1 MPRCILSDSG
11 WQLMI
16 GGFSLARAALILLL
30 YGVVSLAQVA
40 VSGRVVDETGAAVA
54 GARVELR
61 AAAGGGALTTSSDP
75 AGNFGLRLPAAGE
88 YGIRAERQGFYLYQQ
103 ASQRFDD
110 GATEITVT
118 LNHEQEF
125 SDRIDV
131 TASPP
136 AIDPAQPSDRKELD
150 NTEIQSVPYPAQQ
163 DYRNAL
169 PMVDGVVQDNQ
180 GRAHFNGGDANQTS
194 YSLDGFNIADPVTGG
209 LDTRMNIDS
218 IQSMQV
224 TTSRFSAENGRGS
237 SGQLDLR
244 TKMGDDRW
252 RFGGTNF
259 IPGIASDGGWHVNK
273 WTPRLELS
281 GPIAKGRA
289 WFYNGIDAF
298 YSNDTVPG
306 LPRGANRTSGLTG
319 SDLTRFQV
327 NLTPANILTG
337 SFLFDLD
344 DATRSGLSFLTPV
357 EATVNRRHQMFMSTV
372 HDQAYFNGA
381 LLEAGFADSRGVLRY
396 LPQGDQL
403 FEITPSGDVGN
414 YFENLDRHYYRQQWV
429 ANVFMP
435 TWRFLGTHQ
444 LKIGI
449 DFEREA
455 FHERDLLND
464 YEVVR
469 ADGSVARYVTFAGSP
484 FEGHKNFEGA
494 QYVQDAWTP
503 AEGWTIAGGLRTEW
517 NEVVRALEVAP
528 RLATAWSPR
537 GLHGTK
543 FSAGWG
549 VYYDTINL
557 GLITHPADQ
566 VSLSTFYPLDGG
578 TPEGPVPTSL
588 AVNEHAIEAPFV
600 RTASASVEQKLPHE
614 FYLRS
619 GFTHRAGE
627 HGLVFEPPAQAVE
640 QGFAQ
645 GAVFQLSNARRD
657 WYNAADVSLRHT
669 FAARFEWFAGYTR
682 SSARSNAAVDFSLQN
697 PIFGPQGP
705 GPYPWDT
712 TNRFHTWGWAPL
724 PKNWLPSRLRFLLRN
739 TAAQYLVEY
748 RTGFPFGVVDED
760 GFMVGPPDS
769 MRFPYYFNINLAFE
783 RQFRALH
790 YLWAWRFGF
799 DNLTNNGNPN
809 VVNNVT
815 GTPQFLTY
823 GRGQARAVNM
833 RLRMLGRK

>member
-1 MPRCILSDSG
+1 
-11 WQLMI
+11 MI
-16 GGFSLARAALILLL
+16 RGF
-30 YGVVSLAQVA
+30 SLAQVA
-40 VSGRVVDETGAAVA
+40 LLVPLFGVVSQAQVALSGRVIDETGAAVA
-54 GARVELR
+54 GVRIDLR
-61 AAAGGGALTTSSDP
+61 AVSGGVSLPASSDH
-75 AGNFGLRLPAAGE
+75 AGDFTVRLPAAGE
-88 YGIRAERQGFYLYQQ
+88 YSVRAERQGFYLYQA
-103 ASQRFDD
+103 ASQHFDD
-110 GATEITVT
+110 GSSEITIT
-118 LNHEQEF
+118 LNHVQEF
-125 SDRIDV
+125 SDKIDV

-136 AIDPAQPSDRKELD
+136 AIDPQQPADRKELD
-150 NTEIQSVPYPAQQ
+150 NTEIQSVPYPAPQ

-180 GRAHFNGGDANQTS
+180 GRAHFNGGDTNQTS
-194 YSLDGFNIADPVTGG
+194 YALDGFNIADPVSGT
-209 LDTRMNIDS
+209 LEARLNIDS
-218 IQSMQV
+218 IQSMDV
-224 TTSRFSAENGRGS
+224 TSSRFSADNGRGS
-237 SGQLDLR
+237 SGTLDVH

-259 IPGIASDGGWHVNK
+259 IPGIASDGGWHINK
-273 WTPRLELS
+273 WTPRLEIS

-289 WFYNGIDAF
+289 WFYNGIDLF
-298 YSNDTVPG
+298 YSNDTIPG
-306 LPRGANRTSGLTG
+306 LPRGADRTSGLTG

-337 SFLFDLD
+337 SFLFNLD
-344 DATRSGLSFLTPV
+344 DISRSGLSFLTPAA
-357 EATVNRRHQMFMSTV
+357 ATVNQHHTMFMNTV
-372 HDQAYFNGA
+372 HDQAYFHGA
-381 LLEAGFADSRGVLRY
+381 LVEAGFADSRGVLRF

-403 FEITPSGDVGN
+403 YEITPSGDLGN
-414 YFENLDRHYYRQQWV
+414 YFVNLDRHFYRQQWIG
-429 ANVFMP
+429 NVFLP
-435 TWRFLGTHQ
+435 LWRLWGTHQ
-444 LKIGI
+444 VKVGI

-464 YEVVR
+464 YEVLR
-469 ADGSVARYVTFAGSP
+469 ADNSVARYVTFAGSP

-494 QYVQDAWTP
+494 QYVQDAWAP
-503 AEGWTIAGGLRTEW
+503 REGWTIEAGLRAEW

-537 GLHGTK
+537 VLHGMK

-549 VYYDTINL
+549 VYYDAINL

-566 VSLSTFYPLDGG
+566 VSLSTFFPPDGG
-578 TPEGPVPTSL
+578 VPQGPVPTSF
-588 AVNEHAIEAPFV
+588 AVNDRGLEAPFV
-600 RTASASVEQKLPHE
+600 RTSSFSVEQRLPHD

-627 HGLVFEPPAQAVE
+627 HGLIFEPPASAVAN
-640 QGFAQ
+640 GFQQ
-645 GAVFQLSNARRD
+645 GALFQLSNGRRD
-657 WYNAADVSLRHT
+657 WYNAADLSLRHT

-682 SSARSNAAVDFSLQN
+682 SSAHSNAAVDYSLQN
-697 PIFGPQGP
+697 PVFGPQGP

-712 TNRFHTWGWAPL
+712 TNRFHTWGWVPL
-724 PKNWLPSRLRFLLRN
+724 PKTLLPPPLRFLIRN
-739 TAAQYLVEY
+739 TAVQYLAEY

-790 YLWAWRFGF
+790 YLWAWRLGL

-823 GRGQARAVNM
+823 GRGQARALNV
-833 RLRMLGRK
+833 RLRLLGRK